1 MVQGFVIAFRE
12 VFEIILVV
20 AVIIGV
26 IQKLNQK
33 DLLKSLNI
41 GLVLGIVL
49 SGLLGISVFAF
60 YESLEESFEGVEIA
74 LKALLV
80 ILITWFLALAIK
92 YQKRDLKQQTYE
104 KVINFQKYSYGIF
117 LLSLV
122 NVLREGAELVIFSLA
137 SFSKD
142 KSLTLFYGIGL
153 GIFAAVLLGYFVFK
167 LSNRINIRL
176 FFIATTL
183 ILVIVSSE
191 VLKDLV
197 EEILKEGL
205 KTQNEVIPIALSF
218 VYILIFLVLMI
229 RSNMISRQ
237 KTE

>member
-1 MVQGFVIAFRE
+1 MVFSFSYQISEKGF
-12 VFEIILVV
+12 
-20 AVIIGV
+20 
-26 IQKLNQK
+26 
-33 DLLKSLNI
+33 
-41 GLVLGIVL
+41 
-49 SGLLGISVFAF
+49 
-60 YESLEESFEGVEIA
+60 
-74 LKALLV
+74 
-80 ILITWFLALAIK
+80 
-92 YQKRDLKQQTYE
+92 KQQTYE

-218 VYILIFLVLMI
+218 VYILVFLVLMI

-237 KTE
+237 KTK